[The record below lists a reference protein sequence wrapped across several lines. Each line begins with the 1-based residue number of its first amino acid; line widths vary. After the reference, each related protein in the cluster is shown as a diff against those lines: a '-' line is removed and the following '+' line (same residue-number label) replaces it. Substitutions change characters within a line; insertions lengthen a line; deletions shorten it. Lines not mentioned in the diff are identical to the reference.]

1 MRQILQRVIEGIV
14 LCGCATGVAFG
25 AEAPKLQPVP
35 AEQPRPQLVISIADQ
50 RLALVCEGGLVHQYP
65 VSTSKFGAGDSYGS
79 YRTPLGKLRIADKIG
94 DNLTPGAVIKHRSAT
109 GEVLKVNAPGRDPI
123 VTRIMWLDGMEA
135 QNRRARERGIYIH
148 GTPEEK
154 NIGEPVSWGCI
165 RMRSKDVI
173 ELFNDV
179 PVGADVTII
188 AEHLPRLHR
197 YEVPKPRLACE
208 GTGARFPFACRP
220 SRDGCGQPT
229 GTCKTREY
237 REAWPAERDEKA
249 GLDKACER
257 LSAKCPPCRPAR
269 HLIGLI
275 QGRRHCQ
282 VAASASV
289 SAVPAL

>member
-1 MRQILQRVIEGIV
+1 MLF
-14 LCGCATGVAFG
+14 GCMASVAC
-25 AEAPKLQPVP
+25 AADALKLQPIS

-94 DNLTPGAVIKHRSAT
+94 DNLSPGAVIRHRSAT
-109 GEVLKVNAPGRDPI
+109 GEVLRVNAPGRDPI
-123 VTRIMWLDGMEA
+123 VTRILWLDGLEA

-188 AEHLPRLHR
+188 AEHLPKLHR
-197 YEVPKPRLACE
+197 YEAPKQVLLAKAPPAAPAAKLAATPTNPPSAKLADVPKVANVSKAAPQSDSHKLASTKPASPFRLSILLADLP
-208 GTGARFPFACRP
+208 GMSLASSKTGA
-220 SRDGCGQPT
+220 S
-229 GTCKTREY
+229 K
-237 REAWPAERDEKA
+237 
-249 GLDKACER
+249 
-257 LSAKCPPCRPAR
+257 
-269 HLIGLI
+269 
-275 QGRRHCQ
+275 
-282 VAASASV
+282 
-289 SAVPAL
+289 